1 MNRHYSSVKKYNE
14 NLFELPL
21 SNIIQGNLDPIL
33 GKILKLKI
41 LCHTFSRI
49 TAHATHVLNKIEP
62 NLYYKITC
70 NCKVIVLTIT
80 YTSGA

>member
-1 MNRHYSSVKKYNE
+1 MNRHYLSVKKYNE
-14 NLFELPL
+14 NLFEMPL

-33 GKILKLKI
+33 SKILKLKI

-62 NLYYKITC
+62 NAENLYYKITC
-70 NCKVIVLTIT
+70 
-80 YTSGA
+80 